1 MGLVFW
7 DSGRTYGG
15 KNTLRA
21 IVNCTWRTRGT
32 SVAILGG
39 TLVRCAPS
47 LPYVVRFFYKKNY
60 CTSSRDPIMSC
71 ESAKKKPY
79 RMNHFIISIYDLY
92 PILLQQGMKLKAPR
106 Y

>member
-47 LPYVVRFFYKKNY
+47 LPYVVRFFYKKITVHLLAIRL
-60 CTSSRDPIMSC
+60 CHAKVLRKSPIV
-71 ESAKKKPY
+71 
-79 RMNHFIISIYDLY
+79 
-92 PILLQQGMKLKAPR
+92 
-106 Y
+106 